1 VQGIR
6 NQHWCNNWIYVPCLM
21 PTLLPILIPSYE
33 STVALPHICLG
44 LFWLK
49 LSFSRCDVSN
59 VLVVYKMMPQ
69 HCFDI
74 HSITESSYFSKVLG
88 WIWLRLPATLGNQCS
103 CPQCSLICIVLI
115 VLAKK
120 WRLPPQKN

>member
-1 VQGIR
+1 LQRQVATNATIRDPALAAWHSGHQIRPRIRGIRVHNPARVQGIR

-21 PTLLPILIPSYE
+21 PTLLPILIPSFE
-33 STVALPHICLG
+33 CTVPLPHICLR

-69 HCFDI
+69 HCFEYTFN
-74 HSITESSYFSKVLG
+74 HRVKLF
-88 WIWLRLPATLGNQCS
+88 Q
-103 CPQCSLICIVLI
+103 
-115 VLAKK
+115 
-120 WRLPPQKN
+120 